1 MVLDAPLSVPTAGGR
16 QGSARGD
23 PKEAT
28 SSSLPASPLC
38 RRGTSVRPQLRLAL
52 DQLWVLSSGKE
63 AAGEEEAAKEEE
75 EGSEEDSA
83 SLLLVWPTGSCLA
96 TFG

>member
-1 MVLDAPLSVPTAGGR
+1 MSVPRAGGR
-16 QGSARGD
+16 EGCARGD

-38 RRGTSVRPQLRLAL
+38 RHGRSLRPQLRLAL
-52 DQLWVLSSGKE
+52 DQLWVLTDGKE
-63 AAGEEEAAKEEE
+63 AAEEEEAKEEE
-75 EGSEEDSA
+75 EGSEEDRT
-83 SLLLVWPTGSCLA
+83 SLLFVWPTGSCLA